1 MGIEIKRRSWHINDV
16 PQSSTLKL
24 EVIDFVHDLIMN
36 DMDIDQVHVGPTT
49 AYVDYHVNPVSMIG
63 DKGLRSYLEEVH
75 DVLTDS
81 PWEKIVEYY
90 SPVVGSDELQIPHV
104 KELDKYKNVKK
115 TDHRDGHRYCG
126 GIIDNDED

>member
-36 DMDIDQVHVGPTT
+36 DMDIDRVHVGTTT

-115 TDHRDGHRYCG
+115 TDHRGGHRYCG

>member
-36 DMDIDQVHVGPTT
+36 DMDIDRVHVGAIT
-49 AYVDYHVNPVSMIG
+49 AYVDYHAN
-63 DKGLRSYLEEVH
+63 
-75 DVLTDS
+75 S
-81 PWEKIVEYY
+81 PWEKIVEQY
-90 SPVVGSDELQIPHV
+90 SPVVGSEEVQIPHV

-115 TDHRDGHRYCG
+115 PKNDGHNGHRYCG
-126 GIIDNDED
+126 GIENG